1 MPCADIEDELA
12 ISIHAPSRERLN
24 ASSTLAASSFDFN
37 PRSLAGAT
45 KNGCKLNIT
54 VRFQSTLPR
63 GSDAGYN
70 LFRSPTLEFQSTLP
84 RGSDVTI
91 WPKLLQRRNFNPRS
105 LAGAT
110 EINKHKDCNSL
121 ISIHAPSRER
131 HNKLFSEAVI
141 ELISIHAPSRERPG
155 RWAGRLVQVQFQ
167 STLPRGSDIAMTLS
181 WRLCWHFNPRSLA
194 GATSRLIILLCMR
207 KHFNPRSLAGATSI
221 SSVN

>member
-1 MPCADIEDELA
+1 MTYSLYNGITF
-12 ISIHAPSRERLN
+12 ISIHAPSRERQVYLLL
-24 ASSTLAASSFDFN
+24 TE
-37 PRSLAGAT
+37 PRT
-45 KNGCKLNIT
+45 
-54 VRFQSTLPR
+54 
-63 GSDAGYN
+63 
-70 LFRSPTLEFQSTLP
+70 E
-84 RGSDVTI
+84 
-91 WPKLLQRRNFNPRS
+91 NFNPRS

-207 KHFNPRSLAGATSI
+207 KHFNPRSLAGATKCLT
-221 SSVN
+221 SSLFRAWYFNPRSLAGATLSAVLFCLAAYNFNPRSLAGATFSLQPG